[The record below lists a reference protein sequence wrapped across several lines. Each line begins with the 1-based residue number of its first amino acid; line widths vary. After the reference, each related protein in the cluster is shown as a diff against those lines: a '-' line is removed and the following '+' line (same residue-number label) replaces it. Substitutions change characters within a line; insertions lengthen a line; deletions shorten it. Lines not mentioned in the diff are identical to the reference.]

1 MTLSRHLSQADF
13 PDWETTN
20 KRHIFANT
28 YMLKVL

>member
-13 PDWETTN
+13 PDWETN

-28 YMLKVL
+28 YTLKVL